1 MDSVTTE
8 FTLLWISFQ
17 SGPLHVSSRINS
29 MRIDEYYLHEIDRFH
44 WSCQIQIWIIIKCG
58 FHVSNAFKYSCV
70 VCALTRQRL
79 KNKQRLH
86 AWSMCVCVCVG
97 QQHYVD
103 SKWQSPKS
111 AYKKCN
117 YFPSYFHFTSIH
129 RIHSEWNHK
138 RKHFSGSKSSLVER
152 WMNVWFIWKRQQRT
166 SRDE

>member
-17 SGPLHVSSRINS
+17 SGPLHMSSRINS

-86 AWSMCVCVCVG
+86 AWSMCVRALVNSTMWIRNDKAQNSHTKNVIIS
-97 QQHYVD
+97 QVISISH
-103 SKWQSPKS
+103 QSIE
-111 AYKKCN
+111 
-117 YFPSYFHFTSIH
+117 SIANE
-129 RIHSEWNHK
+129 IIKES
-138 RKHFSGSKSSLVER
+138 
-152 WMNVWFIWKRQQRT
+152 IWVAQKVH
-166 SRDE
+166 